1 MRHWA
6 RYQTEVKR
14 LYEVLEKRLAEV
26 KAPLASPNQLNTAQV
41 LPFGPAQSVER
52 GRHGRTGQSS
62 KPQLVA

>member
-1 MRHWA
+1 MIALDAALA

-41 LPFGPAQSVER
+41 PSPL
-52 GRHGRTGQSS
+52 RTCAVG
-62 KPQLVA
+62 

>member
-41 LPFGPAQSVER
+41 PSPL
-52 GRHGRTGQSS
+52 RTCAVG
-62 KPQLVA
+62 